1 MNRNTSSSLPLRA
14 LRAAWL
20 ALIAA
25 CLAAAG
31 PRAQAQRA
39 GGVSESAVKAAFVC
53 KFAAYVEW
61 PPQAFD
67 QPGSPIVIGVLAS
80 APIADEVAHAA
91 RGQAIGGRPL
101 AVRRLAPGDAL
112 AGLHVLYVARTH
124 AARLPGMLAAARAG
138 PVLTVTESDDGQA
151 MGMIN
156 FVVVDN
162 KVRFDIAPHVAE
174 ASELRVSAR
183 MLGVARRVVQ
193 KDT

>member
-1 MNRNTSSSLPLRA
+1 MRA

-39 GGVSESAVKAAFVC
+39 GGVSEAAVKAAFVC

-67 QPGSPIVIGVLAS
+67 QPGNPIVIGVLAS
-80 APIADEVAHAA
+80 VPMADEVAHAA
-91 RGQAIGGRPL
+91 RGQTIGGRPL
-101 AVRRLAPGDAL
+101 AVRRLGPADSL

-124 AARLPGMLAAARAG
+124 AARLPETLAAARAG
-138 PVLTVTESDDGQA
+138 PVLTVTESNDGEA
-151 MGMIN
+151 TGMIN

-162 KVRFDIAPHVAE
+162 KVRFDVAPHVAE
-174 ASELRVSAR
+174 ASDLRVSAR